1 MSTWSTEEPFLRLIA
16 GKQFPSVVEFEAA
29 LSEFMAQS
37 YTYFVRRSSAPAK
50 KHKIRYEQMFYL
62 CDHYPRRKSVSRGLR
77 KINHKPMHCEA
88 RFTMRR
94 SQDKLVKPVNQRLT
108 AEEMEEL
115 RPIVRISTNKQLK
128 QYIAERFS
136 KSFSTQTVVY
146 LRSRLL
152 NETGPQRVCVT
163 KLNKTRIRRSICLA
177 KNGSRNLKLIFKCLS
192 FLSTNE
198 LHEPA
203 PSFGQYPNTIDAN
216 IKPISSDIT
225 ERDGLCLREILQ
237 TERCDQI
244 DCPDKV
250 IPF

>member
-94 SQDKLVKPVNQRLT
+94 SQDKLVVGSFFMEHNHELNRTLFEQKPVNQRLT
-108 AEEMEEL
+108 PEEMEEL
-115 RPIVRISTNKQLK
+115 KPIVRISTNKQLK

-146 LRSRLL
+146 LRSRL
-152 NETGPQRVCVT
+152 
-163 KLNKTRIRRSICLA
+163 
-177 KNGSRNLKLIFKCLS
+177 
-192 FLSTNE
+192 
-198 LHEPA
+198 
-203 PSFGQYPNTIDAN
+203 
-216 IKPISSDIT
+216 SD
-225 ERDGLCLREILQ
+225 E
-237 TERCDQI
+237 
-244 DCPDKV
+244 
-250 IPF
+250 